1 VVYVPVI
8 LSTCGCL
15 GRACSEKL
23 YHEQATS
30 SRFRRSQLAA
40 EGFGRISKK
49 IDGRYFL
56 SLPKDLVEDTGFP
69 FPVAS
74 SVRVKVRFK
83 PGDKKLIIEQC

>member
-1 VVYVPVI
+1 M
-8 LSTCGCL
+8 
-15 GRACSEKL
+15 
-23 YHEQATS
+23 
-30 SRFRRSQLAA
+30 AA